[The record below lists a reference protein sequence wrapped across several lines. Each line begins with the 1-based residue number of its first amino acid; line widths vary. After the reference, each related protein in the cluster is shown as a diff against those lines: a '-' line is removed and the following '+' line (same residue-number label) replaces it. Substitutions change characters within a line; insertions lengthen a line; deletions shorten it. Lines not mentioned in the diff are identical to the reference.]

1 MSIIDTLITD
11 RKASQAERV
20 ERISSI
26 RWDDMTLYQKQEWLY
41 GEAEDPLYWQDGEVM
56 RCKDGALYIHNADG
70 TNKGAYNW
78 KDLNRVCAAME
89 YLNQR
94 FTAAGYILDYERV
107 TPAQNRSEW
116 QIDDIPTKE
125 QAERYLKNAQ
135 SIRSIRA
142 ALATL
147 KTTPALPTKME
158 DLTTD
163 GANAI
168 EKVLVDLEALLTES
182 EKVFIRAGMPWA
194 VSGAPGIYTVN

>member
-11 RKASQAERV
+11 RRPEQAERV

-26 RWDDMTLYQKQEWLY
+26 RWEDMTLYQKQEWLY
-41 GEAEDPLYWQDGEVM
+41 GEAEDPLYWADGEPM

-94 FTAAGYILDYERV
+94 FAAAGYSLDYERV
-107 TPAQNRSEW
+107 QPSEVRAEW
-116 QIDDIPTKE
+116 TIDDSPNPE
-125 QAERYLKNAQ
+125 QANRYIKNAY
-135 SIRSIRA
+135 SIRD

-147 KTTPALPTKME
+147 KTTPALPDRPE
-158 DLTTD
+158 DLSSD

-168 EKVLVDLEALLTES
+168 EKVLIDIDALLTES
-182 EKVFIRAGMPWA
+182 ERVSIRAGMTWA
-194 VSGAPGIYTVN
+194 VSGGPVIYAVN